1 MEFVRAFVCI
11 RRFKYSLRGN
21 GVEELRKK
29 HSALLVVSTLLFL
42 SGVGTAGFAG
52 YEIMSSSSGA
62 EYLPRITPN
71 FQAQTVPALKKPK
84 VGDVIGSLSIP
95 RIKSFEAIIEGTG
108 EKELKRGVGHYVG
121 SVIPGVSDNSVLA
134 GHRDSVFR
142 RLGELKI
149 GDLITV
155 KNDYGTFVY
164 EVHKIR
170 IVSANDRTV
179 IVPTK
184 DAVLTLSTC
193 YPFRFIGNAPK
204 RYIVQAGLVI
214 GEPIA

>member
-1 MEFVRAFVCI
+1 M
-11 RRFKYSLRGN
+11 
-21 GVEELRKK
+21 
-29 HSALLVVSTLLFL
+29 LVL

-52 YEIMSSSSGA
+52 IEILSTGSGA
-62 EYLPRITPN
+62 QYLPRISSNLEP
-71 FQAQTVPALKKPK
+71 QTVPALRTPL

-95 RIKSFEAIIEGTG
+95 RIKSTIPIIEGTG
-108 EKELKRGVGHYVG
+108 NKELKRGLGHYIG

-142 RLGELKI
+142 RLGEVKI

-170 IVSANDRTV
+170 IVNANDRTV

-193 YPFRFIGNAPK
+193 YPFRFIGSAPK

>member
-1 MEFVRAFVCI
+1 M
-11 RRFKYSLRGN
+11 
-21 GVEELRKK
+21 KK
-29 HSALLVVSTLLFL
+29 THSALLVVSALLLFT
-42 SGVGTAGFAG
+42 GVGTAGFAG
-52 YEIMSSSSGA
+52 VEIFANNHGA
-62 EYLPRITPN
+62 QYLPRITPN
-71 FQAQTVPALKKPK
+71 LEVQTVPTLKKPK
-84 VGDVIGSLSIP
+84 VGDVIGSLTIP
-95 RIKSFEAIIEGTG
+95 RIKSTIAIIEGTG
-108 EKELKRGVGHYVG
+108 SKELKRGVGHYVG

-142 RLGELKI
+142 KLGEVKI

-170 IVSANDRTV
+170 IVSSNDRTV

-204 RYIVQAGLVI
+204 RYIVQAGLVV

>member
-1 MEFVRAFVCI
+1 MELVRAFVCT
-11 RRFKYSLRGN
+11 RQSKYSLRGN
-21 GVEELRKK
+21 GVEKMRKK

-52 YEIMSSSSGA
+52 NEIMGSSSGA
-62 EYLPRITPN
+62 EYLPRVTPN
-71 FQAQTVPALKKPK
+71 FQAQTVPVLKKPK

-142 RLGELKI
+142 RLGEVKI

-164 EVHKIR
+164 KVHKIR
-170 IVSANDRTV
+170 IVNANDRTV

-204 RYIVQAGLVI
+204 RYIVQARLEI
-214 GEPIA
+214 GQPIA

>member
-1 MEFVRAFVCI
+1 MKR
-11 RRFKYSLRGN
+11 
-21 GVEELRKK
+21 K
-29 HSALLVVSTLLFL
+29 HSIMLAVSTLLIV

-52 YEIMSSSSGA
+52 FEIANQNEGA
-62 EYLPRITPN
+62 QYLPRITPN
-71 FQAQTVPALKKPK
+71 QELQTVPGLKQPK

-95 RIKSFEAIIEGTG
+95 RIKSFLAIIEGTG
-108 EKELKRGVGHYVG
+108 NKELKRGVGHYVG

-142 RLGELKI
+142 RLGEVKI

-170 IVSANDRTV
+170 IVKANDRTV

-193 YPFRFIGNAPK
+193 YPFRYIGNAPK
-204 RYIVQAGLVI
+204 RYVVQASLVI

>member
-1 MEFVRAFVCI
+1 M
-11 RRFKYSLRGN
+11 
-21 GVEELRKK
+21 KK
-29 HSALLVVSTLLFL
+29 THSALLVVSALLFS

-52 YEIMSSSSGA
+52 IEILTSSNGA

-71 FQAQTVPALKKPK
+71 REVQTVPDLKRPK
-84 VGDVIGSLSIP
+84 IGDVIGSLTIP
-95 RIKSFEAIIEGTG
+95 RINSKIAIIEGTG
-108 EKELKRGVGHYVG
+108 SKELKRGVGHYVG

-142 RLGELKI
+142 RLGEVKI

-155 KNDYGTFVY
+155 RNDYGTFVY

-170 IVSANDRTV
+170 IVQANDRTV

-204 RYIVQAGLVI
+204 RYVVQAGLVI

>member
-1 MEFVRAFVCI
+1 MKQGTILVV
-11 RRFKYSLRGN
+11 
-21 GVEELRKK
+21 
-29 HSALLVVSTLLFL
+29 SALLFV
-42 SGVGTAGFAG
+42 SGVGTTSFAAL
-52 YEIMSSSSGA
+52 EIFSNNQGA
-62 EYLPRITPN
+62 QYLPPITSN
-71 FQAQTVPALKKPK
+71 LNSQTVTSLKQP
-84 VGDVIGSLSIP
+84 VLGDVIGTLSIP
-95 RIKSFEAIIEGTG
+95 RVNSFVAIIEGTG
-108 EKELKRGVGHYVG
+108 SKELKRGVGHYVG
-121 SVIPGVSDNSVLA
+121 SVVPGVSDNSVLA

-142 RLGELKI
+142 RLGEVKI

-170 IVSANDRTV
+170 IVKANDRTV

>member
-1 MEFVRAFVCI
+1 M
-11 RRFKYSLRGN
+11 
-21 GVEELRKK
+21 KK
-29 HSALLVVSTLLFL
+29 THSALLVVSALLFI

-52 YEIMSSSSGA
+52 IEIFTGSNGA

-71 FQAQTVPALKKPK
+71 LEVQTVPTLKKPK
-84 VGDVIGSLSIP
+84 VGDVIGSLTIP
-95 RIKSFEAIIEGTG
+95 RINSKIAIIEGTG
-108 EKELKRGVGHYVG
+108 SKELKRGVGHYVG
-121 SVIPGVSDNSVLA
+121 SVVPGVSDNSVLA

-142 RLGELKI
+142 RLGEVKI

-170 IVSANDRTV
+170 IVKANDRTV

-204 RYIVQAGLVI
+204 RYVVQAGLVI

>member
-1 MEFVRAFVCI
+1 M
-11 RRFKYSLRGN
+11 
-21 GVEELRKK
+21 KK
-29 HSALLVVSTLLFL
+29 THSALLVVSAFLFL

-52 YEIMSSSSGA
+52 IEILTSSNGA

-71 FQAQTVPALKKPK
+71 REVQTVPDLKKPK
-84 VGDVIGSLSIP
+84 VGDVIGSLTIP
-95 RIKSFEAIIEGTG
+95 RINSKIAIIEGTG
-108 EKELKRGVGHYVG
+108 SKELKRGVGHYVG

-142 RLGELKI
+142 RLGEVKI

-155 KNDYGTFVY
+155 RNDYGTFVY

-170 IVSANDRTV
+170 IVQANDRTV

-204 RYIVQAGLVI
+204 RYVVQAGLVI

>member
-1 MEFVRAFVCI
+1 MKR
-11 RRFKYSLRGN
+11 
-21 GVEELRKK
+21 K
-29 HSALLVVSTLLFL
+29 HSIMLAVSTLLIV

-52 YEIMSSSSGA
+52 FEIASHNEGA
-62 EYLPRITPN
+62 RYLPRITPN
-71 FQAQTVPALKKPK
+71 QELQTVPGLKQPK

-95 RIKSFEAIIEGTG
+95 RIKSFLAIIEGTG
-108 EKELKRGVGHYVG
+108 NKELKRGVGHYVG

-142 RLGELKI
+142 RLGEVKI

-164 EVHKIR
+164 EVYKIR
-170 IVSANDRTV
+170 IVKANDRTV

-193 YPFRFIGNAPK
+193 YPFRYIGNAPK
-204 RYIVQAGLVI
+204 RYVVQAGLVI

>member
-1 MEFVRAFVCI
+1 M
-11 RRFKYSLRGN
+11 
-21 GVEELRKK
+21 RKR
-29 HSALLVVSTLLFL
+29 HLALLIVSALTLTL
-42 SGVGTAGFAG
+42 GAGTAGYAG
-52 YEIMSSSSGA
+52 LEISSSSSGA
-62 EYLPRITPN
+62 EYLPQVSTNLKEMLTI
-71 FQAQTVPALKKPK
+71 KKPK
-84 VGDVIGSLSIP
+84 VGDVIGTLSIP
-95 RIKSFEAIIEGTG
+95 SIKSFEAIIEGTG
-108 EKELKRGVGHYVG
+108 TKELKRGVGHYTG
-121 SVIPGVSDNSVLA
+121 SVIPGVSDNSVLS

-142 RLGELKI
+142 KLGDVKI

-170 IVSANDRTV
+170 IVKANDRTV
-179 IVPTK
+179 IVPT
-184 DAVLTLSTC
+184 DDPILTLSTC

>member
-1 MEFVRAFVCI
+1 MLVI
-11 RRFKYSLRGN
+11 
-21 GVEELRKK
+21 
-29 HSALLVVSTLLFL
+29 SAVLIFG
-42 SGVGTAGFAG
+42 GVGTASIAG
-52 YEIMSSSSGA
+52 VEIFSNGAGA
-62 EYLPRITPN
+62 EYLPKITPN
-71 FQAQTVPALKKPK
+71 QLPQTAPTLKKPK
-84 VGDVIGSLSIP
+84 VGDVIGTLSIP
-95 RIKSFEAIIEGTG
+95 RIKSFIAIIEGTG
-108 EKELKRGVGHYVG
+108 SKELKRGVGHYVG

-142 RLGELKI
+142 RLGEVKI

-170 IVSANDRTV
+170 IVQANDRTV
-179 IVPTK
+179 IVPSK
-184 DAVLTLSTC
+184 DAILTLSTC

>member
-1 MEFVRAFVCI
+1 M
-11 RRFKYSLRGN
+11 
-21 GVEELRKK
+21 KK
-29 HSALLVVSTLLFL
+29 KQSALLVVSSLLLL
-42 SGVGTAGFAG
+42 SGVGTTGYAGLEIASSRAG
-52 YEIMSSSSGA
+52 A
-62 EYLPRITPN
+62 QYLPPITSDL
-71 FQAQTVPALKKPK
+71 QLQIVPSMAKPK
-84 VGDVIGSLSIP
+84 VGDAIGTLSIP
-95 RIKSFEAIIEGTG
+95 RINSFVAIIEGTG
-108 EKELKRGVGHYVG
+108 SKELKLGAGHYVG
-121 SVIPGVSDNSVLA
+121 SVLPGVSDNSVLA

-142 RLGELKI
+142 RLGEVKI
-149 GDLITV
+149 GDLMTV
-155 KNDYGTFVY
+155 RTSYGTFVY

-170 IVSANDRTV
+170 IVDANDRTV